1 MVLLYVRSGQE
12 AWVYAVF
19 RRPPVLFA
27 ALPRISVFCLVRGRL
42 KNLFCFSDGLITK
55 ERINALPAYI

>member
-42 KNLFCFSDGLITK
+42 KNCFTFQT
-55 ERINALPAYI
+55 AFHH